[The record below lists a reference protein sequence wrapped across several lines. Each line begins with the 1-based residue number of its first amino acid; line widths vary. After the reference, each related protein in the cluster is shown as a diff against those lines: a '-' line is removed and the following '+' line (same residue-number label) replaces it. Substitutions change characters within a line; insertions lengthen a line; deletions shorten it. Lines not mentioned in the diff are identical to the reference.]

1 MSDSKED
8 RSWEFAAGM
17 NTVSAYQG
25 YLYKYPSGEH
35 RREARRRIV
44 RKRLRI
50 ALFVVSFI
58 VMISLA
64 AVLALEALRSV
75 ANHIG

>member
-1 MSDSKED
+1 MSDSKEV
-8 RSWEFAAGM
+8 RNWEFAAGM
-17 NTVSAYQG
+17 DTVSSYRGDLQ
-25 YLYKYPSGEH
+25 KNPRGEH

-44 RKRLRI
+44 RKRLRF
-50 ALFVVSFI
+50 ALLVVSFFS
-58 VMISLA
+58 VISIA